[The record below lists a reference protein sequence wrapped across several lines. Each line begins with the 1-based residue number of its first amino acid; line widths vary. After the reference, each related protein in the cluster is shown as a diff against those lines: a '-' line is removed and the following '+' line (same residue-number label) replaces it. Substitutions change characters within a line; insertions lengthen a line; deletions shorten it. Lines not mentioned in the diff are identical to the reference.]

1 MNKKLL
7 LAVLF
12 LLLAVFSLSA
22 KIGLSVKL
30 GGAYDLMKGKTTTS
44 GFEDSFFYLPVEYS
58 GKGIGIDASLGFDFT
73 KRLGIY
79 ADFTSVSAQEIRY
92 KSDILGDLVVKKDV
106 ITFDGEPLKGAIV
119 QLMAEVHAR
128 GGFLYNLTPDYDLDI
143 RVGGGFSF
151 GMIQAHFSYK
161 IGDNTTIIER
171 FKTYDFGVAG
181 YVYAG
186 YKFADGFSAGLTVQ
200 PDLYFYNIAV
210 ETVEAYEGGYQK
222 QDTET
227 VKGSGIGYSVSATV
241 GLSYTF

>member
-1 MNKKLL
+1 MPQRWMFRDSEPGELKFTSSDGCVLSFTKGFDMNKKLL
-7 LAVLF
+7 LAVLI
-12 LLLAVFSLSA
+12 LLLTVFSLSA

-44 GFEDSFFYLPVEYS
+44 GFEDSFFYLPVECS

-119 QLMAEVHAR
+119 QLMAEVHTR
-128 GGFLYNLTPDYDLDI
+128 GGVLYKLTPDSDLDI

-151 GMIQAHFSYK
+151 CRGDGRCSWGRIRLR
-161 IGDNTTIIER
+161 IGGSAALRTFCDNGTCVR
-171 FKTYDFGVAG
+171 SS
-181 YVYAG
+181 
-186 YKFADGFSAGLTVQ
+186 SALCGCA
-200 PDLYFYNIAV
+200 FRA
-210 ETVEAYEGGYQK
+210 
-222 QDTET
+222 
-227 VKGSGIGYSVSATV
+227 
-241 GLSYTF
+241 